1 MDEGTHGLAVVK
13 SHGGVAIVQSEEDA
27 IVPHMPASAANAVE
41 ADHVIPASQMA
52 GVIASLVGKPQR
64 VRGHARSSAKAR
76 RRSAADPPPPQD
88 LTEVPTVFTCPDC
101 GGALWELEDHG
112 TLRYRCHVGHGIT
125 SEGLARAK
133 VDGVEESLWRAVRA
147 LAEHA
152 ELRRRMASRAR
163 KGRLAGLASGW
174 ETEAARSERNA
185 DAIRQ
190 LLVPGE
196 ERRDLGARAARPA
209 KQSAQRG

>member
-1 MDEGTHGLAVVK
+1 VEDFGL
-13 SHGGVAIVQSEEDA
+13 
-27 IVPHMPASAANAVE
+27 
-41 ADHVIPASQMA
+41 
-52 GVIASLVGKPQR
+52 LV
-64 VRGHARSSAKAR
+64 
-76 RRSAADPPPPQD
+76 
-88 LTEVPTVFTCPDC
+88 
-101 GGALWELEDHG
+101 
-112 TLRYRCHVGHGIT
+112 YRCNVGNGMT

-133 VDGVEESLWRAVRA
+133 VDGAEQSLWCAVRA

-152 ELRRRMASRAR
+152 ALRRRMASRAR

-185 DAIRQ
+185 DHIRR